1 MFAVPT
7 RLYALG
13 GAVVALALCAVV
25 PIAASAQSL
34 TCGQVI
40 VEDTTLQNDLSDC
53 SGDGIVIG
61 ADGITLDL
69 NGHTVAGLPCDTECA
84 ANDGVDN
91 MAGHDRVRI
100 LNDTIR
106 GFEHAVALAG
116 ADENTLARLTL
127 GGFPVARSFIGAFL
141 SQSNDNELDQIT
153 ALGGSPAV
161 LLSASDRN
169 TISRSSIDGGVS
181 IRVGRS
187 IALVDGSDENEVEQ
201 SRLAGEEG
209 AAIFD
214 STGNRVVRNTVD
226 GGSEALALAGARG
239 TLIARNTLTSSGNG
253 AITVVMHSDSDE
265 NVIQDNAMPSNGMLI
280 RGDRN
285 RIERNDVQGRFAFL
299 DQSVIEIVSGD
310 ANVVVSNR
318 ARVGSGGSRG

>member
-1 MFAVPT
+1 
-7 RLYALG
+7 
-13 GAVVALALCAVV
+13 
-25 PIAASAQSL
+25 
-34 TCGQVI
+34 
-40 VEDTTLQNDLSDC
+40 
-53 SGDGIVIG
+53 
-61 ADGITLDL
+61 
-69 NGHTVAGLPCDTECA
+69 
-84 ANDGVDN
+84 
-91 MAGHDRVRI
+91 
-100 LNDTIR
+100 
-106 GFEHAVALAG
+106 
-116 ADENTLARLTL
+116 LARLAL

-187 IALVDGSDENEVEQ
+187 IAVVDGSDENEVEQ

-214 STGNRVVRNTVD
+214 ATGNRVVRNTVD

-239 TLIARNTLTSSGNG
+239 TLIARNMLTSSGNG
-253 AITVVMHSDSDE
+253 AITIVMHSDSDE

-299 DQSVIEIVSGD
+299 DQ
-310 ANVVVSNR
+310 
-318 ARVGSGGSRG
+318 

>member
-7 RLYALG
+7 RLHALG
-13 GAVVALALCAVV
+13 GAFVALALCAVA
-25 PIAASAQSL
+25 PSAASAQSL
-34 TCGQVI
+34 ACGQVI

-69 NGHTVAGLPCDTECA
+69 NGHTVAGLPCDTDCA

-100 LNDTIR
+100 LNGTIR

-116 ADENTLARLTL
+116 ADENTLARLAL

-187 IALVDGSDENEVEQ
+187 IALVDGSDETRS
-201 SRLAGEEG
+201 SRAG
-209 AAIFD
+209 
-214 STGNRVVRNTVD
+214 SP
-226 GGSEALALAGARG
+226 AR
-239 TLIARNTLTSSGNG
+239 
-253 AITVVMHSDSDE
+253 
-265 NVIQDNAMPSNGMLI
+265 
-280 RGDRN
+280 
-285 RIERNDVQGRFAFL
+285 
-299 DQSVIEIVSGD
+299 
-310 ANVVVSNR
+310 R
-318 ARVGSGGSRG
+318 ARRSSTRPVIASFATPSTAVPRHSLSPAHEARSSPATR

>member
-1 MFAVPT
+1 M
-7 RLYALG
+7 
-13 GAVVALALCAVV
+13 
-25 PIAASAQSL
+25 
-34 TCGQVI
+34 
-40 VEDTTLQNDLSDC
+40 
-53 SGDGIVIG
+53 
-61 ADGITLDL
+61 
-69 NGHTVAGLPCDTECA
+69 AGLPCDTDCA

-100 LNDTIR
+100 LNGTIR

-116 ADENTLARLTL
+116 ADENTLARLAL

-253 AITVVMHSDSDE
+253 AINDRHALGLRRERDPEQRDALERHVDS
-265 NVIQDNAMPSNGMLI
+265 
-280 RGDRN
+280 R
-285 RIERNDVQGRFAFL
+285 
-299 DQSVIEIVSGD
+299 
-310 ANVVVSNR
+310 
-318 ARVGSGGSRG
+318 